1 MLAMYR
7 IIPQDNYAEENVPLG
22 ASRGFLRFCIFDM
35 RISKKKLR
43 DVWQYLGFVPVAVV
57 LVVCVASVTFPP
69 RIICTRIKGLSAQ
82 QMRFCE
88 KNPAAMESITD
99 GYHLGVDECKYQFRK
114 RRWNCTSLGSK
125 HTFSSHA
132 VPGTKES
139 AFTHAII
146 SAGIAHAVTLACTKG
161 NYSNCGC
168 DLSLKGVRS
177 SDGSWIW
184 GGCSVNINRGI
195 EVADAFLD
203 GQDTSQSDIA
213 LMNKHNNRL
222 GGQVMRNN
230 LVRECKCHGTTSF
243 CTVQTCWYR
252 LPPFRALG
260 HRLHEIYSRNTVKV
274 KRADVGTPS
283 LVYKDDKYTKP
294 KHDGTEAVYLIDSPN
309 YCERNLTKGI
319 LGTKG
324 RTCIKDISDQ
334 RADVCDV
341 MCCGRGYDT
350 RIVNRSWK
358 CNCKFYWCCY
368 VRCKSCSE
376 KAVLHN
382 CK

>member
-1 MLAMYR
+1 MTNKKMAKLSLTNFVRFILISICVHNVLETNSKNML
-7 IIPQDNYAEENVPLG
+7 
-22 ASRGFLRFCIFDM
+22 F
-35 RISKKKLR
+35 
-43 DVWQYLGFVPVAVV
+43 
-57 LVVCVASVTFPP
+57 VASVTFPP

-222 GGQVMRNN
+222 GGQVIRDN
-230 LVRECKCHGTTSF
+230 LDLQCKCHGPSGS
-243 CTVQTCWYR
+243 CNMRTCWKWVP
-252 LPPFRALG
+252 LFRTVGDKLKG
-260 HRLHEIYSRNTVKV
+260 FYSDRKKSFQV
-274 KRADVGTPS
+274 
-283 LVYKDDKYTKP
+283 
-294 KHDGTEAVYLIDSPN
+294 EAVSKRSTAGLVPAYLVLKNNKNVKPEKFTNLVWLRSSPN
-309 YCERNLTKGI
+309 YCDKIES
-319 LGTKG
+319 LGVVGTIG
-324 RTCIKDISDQ
+324 RECNKEYGSQ
-334 RADVCDV
+334 RKSSCEVL
-341 MCCGRGYDT
+341 CCGRGYNVRET
-350 RIVNRSWK
+350 VRISQ
-358 CNCKFYWCCY
+358 CLCKFYWCCE
-368 VRCKSCSE
+368 VRCKSCSRKE
-376 KAVLHN
+376 MVHT
-382 CK
+382 CQ